1 MVYVNEVGMPWQET
15 LLLVNTGV
23 TVTVATL
30 GIELLAFTA
39 LNAAMV
45 PVPEVAKPIALFVLV
60 HVYEVPVP
68 EKMLAAVD
76 VLLHTT

>member
-1 MVYVNEVGMPWQET
+1 M
-15 LLLVNTGV
+15 NTGV

-30 GIELLAFTA
+30 GIELLALTA
-39 LNAAMV
+39 LNTAMV
-45 PVPEVAKPIALFVLV
+45 PVPEAAKPIALLELV
-60 HVYEVPVP
+60 QVYEVPVP

>member
-1 MVYVNEVGMPWQET
+1 M
-15 LLLVNTGV
+15 
-23 TVTVATL
+23 ATL

-45 PVPEVAKPIALFVLV
+45 PVPEAAKPIALLELV

-68 EKMLAAVD
+68 EKMLATVD